1 MLTQQIHSHQQKTPV
16 QVHVPERRPKI
27 TWALL
32 PNIQWALA
40 PPNPTAIPGTTTL
53 PKMTKMIQTNIQMPT
68 KTSL

>member
-16 QVHVPERRPKI
+16 QVHVPEPKPKI

-40 PPNPTAIPGTTTL
+40 P
-53 PKMTKMIQTNIQMPT
+53 QTQLQYQEQPPYQ
-68 KTSL
+68 K